1 MLKIALCDDD
11 AAAREHIGKLLEEY
25 LTEKGLSYRLYPFSG
40 AMALLDA
47 MERERFSALVL
58 DILMPGLT
66 GIQAARELRRFD
78 RNMPILFLTSS
89 PEFAVESYD
98 VNAAYYLL
106 KPFQPEKLCQIL
118 DSFRLKEA
126 LHARYIE
133 IISDRVPVRVPL
145 HSILY
150 ADTFR
155 NAVCLHTDA
164 GPLRSYLTF
173 HKFEDQIRDCH
184 NFLSCYRGCMVN
196 MDRIQE
202 ATDDGFLLDNGETVQ
217 IRKRGSAAI
226 RKAYLQYL
234 FSSGEGKSLP

>member
-1 MLKIALCDDD
+1 MDGITGME
-11 AAAREHIGKLLEEY
+11 AARRIRNQ
-25 LTEKGLSYRLYPFSG
+25 S
-40 AMALLDA
+40 DDCI
-47 MERERFSALVL
+47 LVFV
-58 DILMPGLT
+58 T
-66 GIQAARELRRFD
+66 
-78 RNMPILFLTSS
+78 TSS
-89 PEFAVESYD
+89 EFAVESYD
-98 VNAAYYLL
+98 VNDAYYLL

-173 HKFEDQIRDCH
+173 HKFEEQIRDCH

-217 IRKRGSAAI
+217 LRKRGSAAI

>member
-1 MLKIALCDDD
+1 MNIAIIDDIASDAEQLKRIITSYFENRQIPTEIRYFSSAEAFFDD
-11 AAAREHIGKLLEEY
+11 
-25 LTEKGLSYRLYPFSG
+25 YR
-40 AMALLDA
+40 
-47 MERERFSALVL
+47 
-58 DILMPGLT
+58 PGNF
-66 GIQAARELRRFD
+66 Q
-78 RNMPILFLTSS
+78 ILFLDIYMDGITGMEAARRIRNQSDDCILVFVTTSS
-89 PEFAVESYD
+89 EFAVESYD

-150 ADTFR
+150 VDTFR

-173 HKFEDQIRDCH
+173 HKFEEQIRDCH

>member
-1 MLKIALCDDD
+1 M
-11 AAAREHIGKLLEEY
+11 
-25 LTEKGLSYRLYPFSG
+25 
-40 AMALLDA
+40 
-47 MERERFSALVL
+47 
-58 DILMPGLT
+58 
-66 GIQAARELRRFD
+66 
-78 RNMPILFLTSS
+78 
-89 PEFAVESYD
+89 
-98 VNAAYYLL
+98 
-106 KPFQPEKLCQIL
+106 
-118 DSFRLKEA
+118 
-126 LHARYIE
+126 
-133 IISDRVPVRVPL
+133 RVPL

-173 HKFEDQIRDCH
+173 HKFEEQIRDCH

-234 FSSGEGKSLP
+234 FRQAKENLCLKNPIMVLKVCKTTITCRNLRDGCGSDSPVRNVFRRKFRPCLFEENLYNYFLLRSAVYYFWPGSVPG